1 MIRRTAGN
9 ATSFGTPK
17 AKSFVQAKAHRDRP
31 LSEAERARNRMKP
44 KVRVKVE
51 HAFLVVAGGRRIVQ
65 SARADSYTDLETSLE
80 VGGES
85 RRYGRGLVS
94 VAVLPAGLELNPR
107 L

>member
-51 HAFLVVAGGRRIVQ
+51 HAFLVVAGGDASFRVPGLTVTPIWKLPWK
-65 SARADSYTDLETSLE
+65 SAVK
-80 VGGES
+80 VGDTAVDWS
-85 RRYGRGLVS
+85 
-94 VAVLPAGLELNPR
+94 VLPYYLPVWN
-107 L
+107 